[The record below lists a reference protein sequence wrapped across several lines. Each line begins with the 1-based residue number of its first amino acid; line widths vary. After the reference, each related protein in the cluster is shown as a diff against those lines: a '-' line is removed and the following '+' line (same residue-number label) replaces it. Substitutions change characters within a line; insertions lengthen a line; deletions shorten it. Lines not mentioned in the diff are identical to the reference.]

1 MESIVKINQKL
12 IKRKLLELAK
22 TKRLLEAEKNK
33 DRDVIVNAL
42 TPKLST
48 DILNLK
54 TIKNDYG
61 FSSRTIYRYRA
72 KGLKFAKN
80 SSKGFVYVT
89 RGDLENFIKQNL
101 YDR

>member
-1 MESIVKINQKL
+1 MEQLNQKL

-22 TKRLLEAEKNK
+22 AKRLLEVEKAK
-33 DRDVIVNAL
+33 DRDDIVKAL
-42 TPKLST
+42 TPKLPT

-54 TIKNDYG
+54 TIKSDYG
-61 FSSRTIYRYRA
+61 YSSRTIYRYRA

>member
-1 MESIVKINQKL
+1 MKQLNQKL

-22 TKRLLEAEKNK
+22 TKRLLEAEKAK
-33 DRDVIVNAL
+33 DRDDIVKAL
-42 TPKLST
+42 TPKLPT

-54 TIKNDYG
+54 TIKSDYG
-61 FSSRTIYRYRA
+61 YSSRTIYRYRA

-101 YDR
+101 YD

>member
-1 MESIVKINQKL
+1 MEQLNQKL

-22 TKRLLEAEKNK
+22 TKRLLEVEKAK
-33 DRDVIVNAL
+33 DRDDIVKAL
-42 TPKLST
+42 TPKLPT

-54 TIKNDYG
+54 TIKSDYG
-61 FSSRTIYRYRA
+61 YSSRTIYRYRE

-101 YDR
+101 YD

>member
-1 MESIVKINQKL
+1 MEQLNQKL

-22 TKRLLEAEKNK
+22 TKRLLEVEKAK
-33 DRDVIVNAL
+33 DRDDIVKAL
-42 TPKLST
+42 TPKLPT

-54 TIKNDYG
+54 TIKSDYG
-61 FSSRTIYRYRA
+61 YSSRTIYRYRA

>member
-1 MESIVKINQKL
+1 MEKLNQKL

-22 TKRLLEAEKNK
+22 TKRLLEVEKTK
-33 DRDVIVNAL
+33 DREDIVKAL
-42 TPKLST
+42 TPKLPT

-54 TIKNDYG
+54 TIKSDYG
-61 FSSRTIYRYRA
+61 YSSRTIYRYRA

-101 YDR
+101 YD